1 MITFN
6 RIDHIGMA
14 VPEIEPQLELM
25 EGLFGFRRQ
34 TRREDSTEGYTAV
47 MLEMPG
53 TDGIGWELLEPLGD
67 DSSLSHFIDGPRGP
81 GVHHVSIEVPDIE
94 KLESDLRAA
103 GLQPLAQGSGRD
115 VAIHPERGGHGFLF
129 RFFEPS
135 AGPAGA
141 PVESAAPNT
150 SDAGIVRLDHL
161 CHAYIDRED
170 LRDWYHEL
178 FGMREIWRTPENE
191 HPDMADLVLEIP
203 GQETFWEIIQPVGEE
218 SFIERFLERRG
229 PSIHH
234 VTFQVSDWDRAVSA
248 CEQHQA
254 PLFDENSGVTDDA
267 RWRDAFIHPRHTGG
281 MLVQLFWEE
290 SPGVWIRS
298 DKTRPPGW
306 KQ

>member
-1 MITFN
+1 
-6 RIDHIGMA
+6 
-14 VPEIEPQLELM
+14 
-25 EGLFGFRRQ
+25 
-34 TRREDSTEGYTAV
+34 
-47 MLEMPG
+47 
-53 TDGIGWELLEPLGD
+53 
-67 DSSLSHFIDGPRGP
+67 
-81 GVHHVSIEVPDIE
+81 
-94 KLESDLRAA
+94 
-103 GLQPLAQGSGRD
+103 
-115 VAIHPERGGHGFLF
+115 
-129 RFFEPS
+129 
-135 AGPAGA
+135 
-141 PVESAAPNT
+141 
-150 SDAGIVRLDHL
+150 
-161 CHAYIDRED
+161 
-170 LRDWYHEL
+170 
-178 FGMREIWRTPENE
+178 MREIWRTPENE

-248 CEQHQA
+248 CEQHKA
-254 PLFDENSGVTDDA
+254 PLFDENSGVTDGA